1 MKAPMLLVAW
11 FALLSLPAWSQVT
24 VPSEVVN
31 YPDMVIYNGKIVS
44 MDDAGFNVSP
54 GTIAQAMAVRNGR
67 VLLLGDNDKI
77 RSMVGP
83 RTTVIDLKGRTV
95 LPGMITTHDHFQ
107 EYAYTHEAVVKRAFK
122 DSDVVERW
130 VTGNTVDEITKNFA
144 GVLKVA
150 VADAKPNQWIR
161 LELFRGTD
169 DQFRD
174 PLTGL
179 LRKDQPVNKFSA
191 DLIAR
196 SNPVIVKSGV
206 SMLANQKALD
216 LFSKLYPDPAD
227 MVNLKTGV
235 GGTKFYRRME
245 NDMMMSGKLDA
256 MERLYR
262 EEMSWW
268 AGYGFTTVSS
278 HNEGFQMYGAYRELD
293 KKGEMPMRYAW
304 AYRDYPLGTDPLA
317 LRRLSDMVGTGT
329 ETHWLIGLHS
339 TEGGACNTLSGP
351 PEVKAK
357 EECNLAPGS
366 RGYEELY
373 RIVAAGGRIAGM
385 HSSGDKD
392 IDNLMGLIQKASKD
406 AGLTMDQIR
415 AKRHAFDH
423 CHIAP
428 RPDQIPLLKQ
438 LGMMAGCQI
447 TILNEQQTQDYL
459 KNYGP
464 GVGDRIIPQKTMAD
478 NGLMNTFEVDRPLGH
493 TNHNAFFFHHLSIT
507 RKNNK
512 GQLVG
517 PDQRIDRVTSLK
529 TTTTWAS
536 YYVLREK
543 MIGSLEPA
551 KFADFIALDRDY
563 MTIPEDDIPNI
574 RVLMTVMGGKVT
586 HLFPDM
592 AKEIGMQPVGTQALA
607 QVGK

>member
-1 MKAPMLLVAW
+1 MKKALFLAVW
-11 FALLSLPAWSQVT
+11 FALSSAGAWSQANL
-24 VPSEVVN
+24 PSEIVS
-31 YPDMVIYNGKIVS
+31 YPDMIVYNGKIVS
-44 MDDAGFNVSP
+44 MDDAGFNTSP
-54 GTIAQAMAVRNGR
+54 GTVAQAMAVRNGK
-67 VLLLGDNDKI
+67 VLVLGANDKI
-77 RSMVGP
+77 RAMAGP
-83 RTTVIDLKGRTV
+83 KTTSIDLNGKTVI
-95 LPGMITTHDHFQ
+95 PGMISTHDHYQ

-122 DSDVVERW
+122 DSEVVERW
-130 VTGNTVDEITKNFA
+130 VTGNTVDEISRNFA
-144 GVLKVA
+144 GVLKSA
-150 VADAKPNQWIR
+150 VGDAKPNQWIR

-191 DLIAR
+191 DSIAPA
-196 SNPVIVKSGV
+196 NPVVVKSGV

-216 LFSKLYPDPAD
+216 LFSKLYTDPGD

-245 NDMMMSGKLDA
+245 NDMMMNGRMEA

-278 HNEGFQMYGAYRELD
+278 HNEGYQMYGAYRELD
-293 KKGEMPMRYAW
+293 KRGELPIRYAW

-339 TEGGACNTLSGP
+339 TEGGGCNTLP
-351 PEVKAK
+351 AAPEIKAR
-357 EECNLAPGS
+357 EECNLNPGS
-366 RGYEELY
+366 KGYEELY

-392 IDNLMGLIQKASKD
+392 IDNLVGLIQKASKD
-406 AGLTMDQIR
+406 AGFTMDQIR

-423 CHIAP
+423 CHVAP

-447 TILNEQQTQDYL
+447 TILNEQQTQNYL
-459 KNYGP
+459 KNSGP
-464 GVGDRIIPQKTMAD
+464 GAGDRIIPQRTMAD

-493 TNHNAFFFHHLSIT
+493 TDHNAFFFHHLSIT

-512 GQLVG
+512 GQIVG
-517 PDQRIDRVTSLK
+517 ASQRIDRVTSMK
-529 TTTTWAS
+529 TTTNWAS

-543 MIGSLEPA
+543 QLGSLEPG
-551 KFADFIALDRDY
+551 KFADFAVLDRDY
-563 MTIPEDDIPNI
+563 FTIPEDDIPNI
-574 RVLMTVMGGKVT
+574 KVLMTVMSGKIT
-586 HLFPDM
+586 HLFADM
-592 AKEIGMQPVGTQALA
+592 GKELGMQPVGTQALIRA
-607 QVGK
+607 GM

>member
-1 MKAPMLLVAW
+1 MKNALFVAVW
-11 FALLSLPAWSQVT
+11 LTLSSAGAWSQANL
-24 VPSEVVN
+24 PSEIAS
-31 YPDMVIYNGKIVS
+31 YPDMIVYNGKVVS
-44 MDDAGFNVSP
+44 MDDAGFNTNP
-54 GTIAQAMAVRNGR
+54 GTIVQAMAIRNGR
-67 VLLLGDNDKI
+67 VLVLGANDKV
-77 RSMVGP
+77 RAMAGPKTSM
-83 RTTVIDLKGRTV
+83 IDLKGRTV
-95 LPGMITTHDHFQ
+95 IPGMISTHDHYQ

-122 DSDVVERW
+122 DSEVVERW
-130 VTGNTVDEITKNFA
+130 VTGNTVDDITRNFA
-144 GVLKVA
+144 GVLKGA

-179 LRKDQPVNKFSA
+179 LRRDQPINKFSA
-191 DLIAR
+191 DSIAPA
-196 SNPVIVKSGV
+196 NPVIVKSGV

-216 LFSKLYPDPAD
+216 LFSKLYTDPAD

-245 NDMMMSGKLDA
+245 NDMMMNGRMES

-278 HNEGFQMYGAYRELD
+278 HNEGYQMYGAYRELD
-293 KKGEMPMRYAW
+293 KRGEMPMRYAW

-329 ETHWLIGLHS
+329 DTHWLIGLHS
-339 TEGGACNTLSGP
+339 TEGGACNTLP
-351 PEVKAK
+351 AAPDVKAK
-357 EECNLAPGS
+357 EDCNLNPGS
-366 RGYEELY
+366 KGYEELY

-392 IDNLMGLIQKASKD
+392 IDNLIGLIQKASKD
-406 AGLTMDQIR
+406 AGFTMDQIR

-423 CHIAP
+423 CHVAP
-428 RPDQIPLLKQ
+428 RADQIPLLKQ

-447 TILNEQQTQDYL
+447 TILNEQQTQNYL
-459 KNYGP
+459 KNSGP
-464 GVGDRIIPQKTMAD
+464 AAGDRIIPQRTMAD

-493 TNHNAFFFHHLSIT
+493 TEHNAFFFHHLSIT

-512 GQLVG
+512 GQIVG
-517 PDQRIDRVTSLK
+517 ASQRIDRVTSMK
-529 TTTTWAS
+529 TTTDWAS

-543 MIGSLEPA
+543 QLGSLEPG
-551 KFADFIALDRDY
+551 KFADFAVLDRDY
-563 MTIPEDDIPNI
+563 FTVPEDDIPNI
-574 RVLMTVMGGKVT
+574 RVLMTVMGGKIT
-586 HLFPDM
+586 HLFSDM
-592 AKEIGMQPVGTQALA
+592 GKELGMQPIGTQALVRA
-607 QVGK
+607 GM